1 MVTACGMTFLPNG
14 SEMTAVLVAISTI
27 ALTTHCWAF
36 GGDIRCLL
44 GFKLRDEE
52 REESKDRVQAAFE
65 DACVKHY
72 LHIARY
78 WAHVTVIFFTGL
90 VLHRVCMQ
98 SSTFDLLQCCI
109 LILCWAFHYITCTG
123 IVGVSL
129 NRVRLLHV
137 FLNMMLMGWQPSLS
151 YMDAVTLTAARV
163 GGRFAVAM
171 SLMDIKTTIPVQVLF
186 SIAEMG
192 AAWHLDGSSFYGMAL
207 VQITQAPIILLGV
220 CLFEFPTRSRLAML
234 IDSESMVSSF
244 RRMLRGVCDGE
255 LILDENLQIIGNT
268 DSLTRLLMSRDIS
281 GDFEQLLVEGDRGR
295 FRHFIANVTQ
305 NPAQPTPPCL
315 RLSLQLH
322 EVRVAVDLF
331 HVRVSPLLGE
341 ALHLL
346 AFREDA
352 ESRLRQEARAA
363 RHEVPRML
371 LPSPQRARTAGAARS
386 CASDVSALLQI
397 CHELREMTLLVDA
410 STTLLDVEQAHMS
423 FSRDS
428 AEDSMPSLRRIVQPT
443 DWPSVRDLLVDF
455 SRSQSELPASERTV
469 LRTKLRLR
477 EGKRCIAA
485 RRVEV
490 STYSSPLKLHL
501 HLSRMRVETQAKHEG
516 ALPELYEH
524 SESDLSG

>member
-1 MVTACGMTFLPNG
+1 MTFLPNG
-14 SEMTAVLVAISTI
+14 SEMTAVLVAISIT
-27 ALTTHCWAF
+27 ALTTHCWTF
-36 GGDIRCLL
+36 GGGIKCLL
-44 GFKLRDEE
+44 RFKLRDEE

-72 LHIARY
+72 LQIARY
-78 WAHVTVIFFTGL
+78 WSHAAAGIAGGL
-90 VLHRVCMQ
+90 VLQFVWTAP
-98 SSTFDLLQCCI
+98 SPFDHV
-109 LILCWAFHYITCTG
+109 LCLTVIIGWAFHYISCTG
-123 IVGVSL
+123 LVQLSL
-129 NRVRLLHV
+129 NHVRLLYLLFNV
-137 FLNMMLMGWQPSLS
+137 MQLVWQPSLS

-163 GGRFAVAM
+163 GGRFAVALC
-171 SLMDIKTTIPVQVLF
+171 LMDIKMTIPVQVLF
-186 SIAEMG
+186 SIAEMRG
-192 AAWHLDGSSFYGMAL
+192 AWHLDGSSFYGMVL
-207 VQITQAPIILLGV
+207 VQITQALIIMVGV

-268 DSLTRLLMSRDIS
+268 DSLTRLLMSRKIS
-281 GDFEQLLVEGDRGR
+281 GDFEQLLIEGDRGR
-295 FRHFIANVTQ
+295 FRHFVANVNQ
-305 NPAQPTPPCL
+305 NSAQPTPPCL
-315 RLSLQLH
+315 RLSLQLD

-371 LPSPQRARTAGAARS
+371 LPSPQRARTAGSARS

-397 CHELREMTLLVDA
+397 CHELQEMTLLVDS
-410 STTLLDVEQAHMS
+410 STAMLDVEQAHMS

>member
-1 MVTACGMTFLPNG
+1 MIFLPNG
-14 SEMTAVLVAISTI
+14 SEMTAVLVAISMI
-27 ALTTHCWAF
+27 VLTTHCWTF
-36 GGDIRCLL
+36 GGDIKCLL
-44 GFKLRDEE
+44 KFKLGDEG
-52 REESKDRVQAAFE
+52 REDSKDRAQAAFE
-65 DACVKHY
+65 EACVKHY
-72 LHIARY
+72 LYMARFF
-78 WAHVTVIFFTGL
+78 AHMSAYFQVGL
-90 VLHRVCMQ
+90 VLQRLWTAP
-98 SSTFDLLQCCI
+98 SAFDHFICFTVTI
-109 LILCWAFHYITCTG
+109 GWAFHYISCTG
-123 IVGVSL
+123 MVRLSL
-129 NRVRLLHV
+129 NRVRLIQLA
-137 FLNMMLMGWQPSLS
+137 FNLMLMGWLPCLS
-151 YMDAVTLTAARV
+151 YMDALTLTAARM
-163 GGRFAVAM
+163 GGRFAIAM
-171 SLMDIKTTIPVQVLF
+171 CLMDIKMTIPMQMLF
-186 SIAEMG
+186 SIAEMR
-192 AAWHLDGSSFYGMAL
+192 AAWHLDTSSFYGMAL
-207 VQITQAPIILLGV
+207 VQISLPLIILVAVGLV
-220 CLFEFPTRSRLAML
+220 EFPTRSRLAML
-234 IDSESMVSSF
+234 IDSEAVISSF

-255 LILDENLQIIGNT
+255 LILDENFQIIGNT

-315 RLSLQLH
+315 RLSLQLD

-352 ESRLRQEARAA
+352 ESRLRQEVRAA

-371 LPSPQRARTAGAARS
+371 HRSPRRARTTGSAGS
-386 CASDVSALLQI
+386 CASDVTALLQI

-423 FSRDS
+423 FCRHS

-443 DWPSVRDLLVDF
+443 DWPGVRDLLVDF
-455 SRSQSELPASERTV
+455 SKSQSELPASERTV
-469 LRTKLRLR
+469 LKTRLQLR

-516 ALPELYEH
+516 TLPELHEH